1 MDEYDSGHLPLF
13 SYKNSLKY
21 SLCFILIQVSTGE
34 PKREEVP
41 SSSGFEGSKAYN
53 MMLKMGWGGKGLG
66 VQEQGEEK
74 TVADK
79 MVKNITKEGL
89 GTKNVIHEV
98 DQILQNYISS
108 SKVTTLAFDSSFSK
122 EERAQ
127 IHNLAQK
134 YNLKSKS
141 QGKEPDRRIT
151 ITRKLA
157 KWDLVKEL
165 LRSNL
170 ENDSYKLTIP
180 ENYQVMW
187 QDESK

>member
-1 MDEYDSGHLPLF
+1 
-13 SYKNSLKY
+13 
-21 SLCFILIQVSTGE
+21 
-34 PKREEVP
+34 
-41 SSSGFEGSKAYN
+41 

-89 GTKNVIHEV
+89 GTKNVISEV
-98 DQILQNYISS
+98 DQILQDYIAS
-108 SKVTTLAFDSSFSK
+108 SKVTTLAFDSSFTK

-127 IHNLAQK
+127 IHSLAQK

-141 QGKEPDRRIT
+141 TGKEPERRIT
-151 ITRKLA
+151 ISRKMA

-165 LRSNL
+165 LLSDL
-170 ENDSYKLTIP
+170 ENDSYKLFIP
-180 ENYQVMW
+180 ESFQRFW
-187 QDESK
+187 QTETL

>member
-1 MDEYDSGHLPLF
+1 MSTEGTHKEDEF
-13 SYKNSLKY
+13 ANK
-21 SLCFILIQVSTGE
+21 
-34 PKREEVP
+34 
-41 SSSGFEGSKAYN
+41 FEGTKAYN

-66 VQEQGEEK
+66 IQEQGEEK

-89 GTKNVIHEV
+89 GSTNVVREV
-98 DQILQNYISS
+98 NQILQDYISS
-108 SKVTTLAFDSSFSK
+108 SKITTLAFDSSFSK
-122 EERAQ
+122 DERAQ

-151 ITRKLA
+151 ITRKIA

-165 LRSNL
+165 LRSDL
-170 ENDSYKLTIP
+170 ENDSYKLCIP
-180 ENYQVMW
+180 QNYQVLW
-187 QDESK
+187 QQKST